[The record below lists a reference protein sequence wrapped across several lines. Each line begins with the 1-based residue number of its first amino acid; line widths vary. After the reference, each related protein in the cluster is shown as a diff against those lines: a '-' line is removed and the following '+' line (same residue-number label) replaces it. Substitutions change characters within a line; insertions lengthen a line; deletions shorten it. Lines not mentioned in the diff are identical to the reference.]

1 MTNNIKLQQLVDEK
15 ITMLAKH
22 IVALVKLQ
30 EMDFETAVIT
40 VYEKTNFRG
49 SNWES
54 AKQKAAALLTN

>member
-30 EMDFETAVIT
+30 EMDFEKAVLV

-54 AKQKAAALLTN
+54 AKQKAADILKN